1 MAVKLI
7 YLTNVDRRFFMMSRA
22 MESLQKEG
30 RLSESCRTLKVKDD
44 SRFASYAP
52 LLEGASMVMIKFM
65 GNTIRTRFWQ
75 QCLAFLEGRGIPYYM
90 DAAGSAEEECGK
102 WIGKEDIDAI
112 KKYSFYG
119 GLENYRNLWLYG
131 AFLFETSPVK
141 PPDPSPLCWAG
152 LYHFGM
158 KDRYMTD
165 LSSYRER
172 FYKPEG
178 PTIGFLFYRDEWIWG
193 DTKYQDAFIEEAER
207 QGLNVIP
214 VFTNGLP
221 DTKLGMPS
229 LDEVFHRYFMKDGKP
244 VIDCLVNVMKFSF
257 TTSGSISREALHEM
271 GIPVLQCYSLLMPE
285 EEWKKSTEGM
295 NAMEV
300 SISVSMPEFDGIIH
314 GVPIAAKHVKK
325 TGEVEYLPL
334 KERIAAMAAKAGAW
348 ARLHRKR

>member
-165 LSSYRER
+165 L
-172 FYKPEG
+172 
-178 PTIGFLFYRDEWIWG
+178 
-193 DTKYQDAFIEEAER
+193 
-207 QGLNVIP
+207 
-214 VFTNGLP
+214 
-221 DTKLGMPS
+221 
-229 LDEVFHRYFMKDGKP
+229 
-244 VIDCLVNVMKFSF
+244 
-257 TTSGSISREALHEM
+257 
-271 GIPVLQCYSLLMPE
+271 
-285 EEWKKSTEGM
+285 
-295 NAMEV
+295 
-300 SISVSMPEFDGIIH
+300 
-314 GVPIAAKHVKK
+314 
-325 TGEVEYLPL
+325 
-334 KERIAAMAAKAGAW
+334 
-348 ARLHRKR
+348 